1 MSYRDLCDALPSQSS
16 VEFVQYYKDNNLVS
30 CTWEEFAEVA
40 KDVVGKLALGIKVV
54 ADGWW
59 VQNYS
64 CGDSYYSKWQVHWV
78 PEDDVENCVPEIKA
92 CEETR

>member
-16 VEFVQYYKDNNLVS
+16 VEFVQYHKEHKLVS

-40 KDVVGKLALGIKVV
+40 KDVVGKLAWGIKVV

-59 VQNYS
+59 VQYYS
-64 CGDSYYSKWQVHWV
+64 CGDSYYSEWQVHWI
-78 PEDDVENCVPEIKA
+78 PEDDVENCIPEVKDLK
-92 CEETR
+92 RN

>member
-16 VEFVQYYKDNNLVS
+16 VEFVQYHKDHKLVS

-40 KDVVGKLALGIKVV
+40 KDVVGKLAWGIKVV

-59 VQNYS
+59 VQ
-64 CGDSYYSKWQVHWV
+64 YYSWWRQLLQRMAGALG
-78 PEDDVENCVPEIKA
+78 PG
-92 CEETR
+92 R